1 MKYRFNKLEKLDF
14 KFEGLA
20 KKSKRANPH
29 KLISKY
35 EFEAIMSKAKSN
47 TRMDLIFHLLYDL
60 AA

>member
-1 MKYRFNKLEKLDF
+1 LKYRFNKLEKLDF

-29 KLISKY
+29 KLISKD
-35 EFEAIMSKAKSN
+35 EFDIIMSKANSN